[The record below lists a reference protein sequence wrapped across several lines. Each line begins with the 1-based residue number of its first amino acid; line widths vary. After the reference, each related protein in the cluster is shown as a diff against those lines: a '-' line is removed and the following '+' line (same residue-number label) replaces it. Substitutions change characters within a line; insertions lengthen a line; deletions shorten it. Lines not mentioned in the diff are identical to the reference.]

1 MFLSKYPTIN
11 DFINRIKNDDKLKII
26 NNISTLNENKCN
38 VLFIHDYQVTC
49 KIDKHELNTDIPIS
63 RNSNTII
70 LKNVYASYIY
80 YIVIYLLT
88 SCNYNQC
95 YTLGEFYISSDIIYN
110 LSIEL
115 DNIMNCISK
124 NNNYGDPLDEF
135 KELFKDLLDNNFD
148 DNKYNYLLGETIL
161 EEEECIKSDNL
172 DQSED
177 NTQTNTK
184 TDSGTDS
191 ETDSGTDSDSNKLE
205 QIEDT
210 YTEQYNKEIYMFDE
224 LNVSD
229 TDSEYNNIKKSH
241 EIISNIKTNLVN
253 ILESKN

>member
-11 DFINRIKNDDKLKII
+11 DFINRIKKDDVKLQII
-26 NNISTLNENKCN
+26 NNVSALCENKCN

-80 YIVIYLLT
+80 HIVIYILT

-95 YTLGEFYISSDIIYN
+95 YTLGEFHISSDIIYN

-115 DNIMNCISK
+115 DKIMNCISK

-135 KELFKDLLDNNFD
+135 KGLFKELLDNNFD
-148 DNKYNYLLGETIL
+148 NNKYDYLFEENIL
-161 EEEECIKSDNL
+161 EEECIKSDNL
-172 DQSED
+172 DQPEH
-177 NTQTNTK
+177 NTQ

-191 ETDSGTDSDSNKLE
+191 STDSDTNSDNNRLE

-229 TDSEYNNIKKSH
+229 TDSEYNNIKRSH